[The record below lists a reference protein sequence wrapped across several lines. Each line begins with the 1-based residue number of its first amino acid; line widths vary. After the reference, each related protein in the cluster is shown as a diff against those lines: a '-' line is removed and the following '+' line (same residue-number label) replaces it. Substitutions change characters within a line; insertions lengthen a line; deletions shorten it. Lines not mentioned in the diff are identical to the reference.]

1 MLATGAAGARVVGM
15 LTVPFITRIY
25 LPEHMGV
32 LSIFAALAA
41 LIMPFGTLR
50 YTMAI
55 PLPKHDGVAANL
67 AVLCACSLLVV
78 TLLVT
83 LFLWIFAPTFLQMLS
98 MEKLLPFWWL
108 LPLAIGG
115 SGLYEILSNWAI
127 REKAFRP
134 LARTRVWQSFIGS
147 ITKIVLGLLG
157 LKPLGLLI
165 GQVSTQVGGI
175 LSLFMSFQGKFKTTW
190 RHVTRKRIGFVA
202 GRYADFPKYRLP
214 FQFLLIASTRAPLL
228 FFAWQFGAD
237 TTGQLG
243 LALTMIALPMTL
255 FGQSTGQAYY
265 AEIARIGS
273 RKPVEIYI
281 ITKNITKKLLM
292 VSIPSFLV
300 LLIFGPWLFEIVFG
314 DVWREAGVFASI
326 LAVYLLAQFIYS
338 PIGNGVFNVLRR
350 QSTILLINLNRIF
363 LIGCT
368 FFFAYIKSFSPYVTL
383 FTYSIV
389 LTVQYIVVIFIVFNT
404 IKKSIKGQ
412 INVNYN

>member
-32 LSIFAALAA
+32 LSIFSALVA

-55 PLPKHDGVAANL
+55 PLPRHDGVAANL
-67 AVLCACSLLVV
+67 AVLCASSLLVV
-78 TLLVT
+78 ILLVT
-83 LFLWIFAPTFLQMLS
+83 LFLWIFAPPFLQMLS

-165 GQVSTQVGGI
+165 GQVFTQAGGI
-175 LSLFMSFQGKFKTTW
+175 FSLFMSFQRKFKNTW
-190 RHVTRKRIGFVA
+190 RHVTRKRIGFVVR
-202 GRYADFPKYRLP
+202 RYADFPKYRLP
-214 FQFLLIASTRAPLL
+214 SQFLLIASTKAPLL

-255 FGQSTGQAYY
+255 FGQTTGQAYY
-265 AEIARIGS
+265 AEIARIG
-273 RKPVEIYI
+273 REKPKEIYR
-281 ITKNITKKLLM
+281 ITKSITKKLFL
-292 VSIPSFLV
+292 VSIPPFLI
-300 LLIFGPWLFEIVFG
+300 LFLFGPRLFDFVFG
-314 DVWREAGVFASI
+314 VVWADAGVFAS
-326 LAVYLLAQFIYS
+326 LLSIFLLTQFIS
-338 PIGNGVFNVLRR
+338 APLMNVFNVFEKQNLF
-350 QSTILLINLNRIF
+350 LLINIFRCILIAFIFGASALLNLGPF
-363 LIGCT
+363 GLILFYSIGLSLLYMWIS
-368 FFFAYIKSFSPYVTL
+368 FFAFRI
-383 FTYSIV
+383 
-389 LTVQYIVVIFIVFNT
+389 
-404 IKKSIKGQ
+404 
-412 INVNYN
+412 INAQF

>member
-1 MLATGAAGARVVGM
+1 MLATGAAGAKAVGM
-15 LTVPFITRIY
+15 LTVPIITRIY

-67 AVLCACSLLVV
+67 AVLCTCALLIV

-83 LFLWIFAPTFLQMLS
+83 LFLWIFAPPFLQMLS

-165 GQVSTQVGGI
+165 GQVFTQAGGI
-175 LSLFMSFQGKFKTTW
+175 FSLFMSFQGKFKTTW

-214 FQFLLIASTRAPLL
+214 SQFLLIASTKAPLL

-243 LALTMIALPMTL
+243 LTLTMLALPMTL
-255 FGQSTGQAYY
+255 FGQTTGQAYY
-265 AEIARIGS
+265 AEIARIG
-273 RKPVEIYI
+273 RKDPEKIYN
-281 ITKNITKKLLM
+281 ITKSITKKLFW
-292 VSIPSFLV
+292 VSIPPFCLLFL
-300 LLIFGPWLFEIVFG
+300 FGPRLFEIVFG
-314 DVWREAGVFASI
+314 DAWKEAGVFASI
-326 LAVYLLAQFIYS
+326 LAVYLFAQFVCS
-338 PIGNGVFNVLRR
+338 PIVNVMNVFEKQWVFLKINCLRFMTIVLVFLCSYMFSLSSINVVYIFSFAL
-350 QSTILLINLNRIF
+350 TLFYLVVIF
-363 LIGCT
+363 LIFG
-368 FFFAYIKSFSPYVTL
+368 V
-383 FTYSIV
+383 
-389 LTVQYIVVIFIVFNT
+389 
-404 IKKSIKGQ
+404 IKKEIRVDKGL
-412 INVNYN
+412 

>member
-1 MLATGAAGARVVGM
+1 MAMLATGAAGAKVVGM
-15 LTVPFITRIY
+15 LTVPVITRIY

-83 LFLWIFAPTFLQMLS
+83 LFLWIFAPPFLKMLS

-115 SGLYEILSNWAI
+115 SGLYEILGNWAI

-147 ITKIVLGLLG
+147 ITKIALGLLG

-165 GQVSTQVGGI
+165 GQLFSQAGGS
-175 LSLFMSFQGKFKTTW
+175 LSLLMSFQGKFKKTW
-190 RHVTRKRIGFVA
+190 RHVTRKRIGFVLR
-202 GRYADFPKYRLP
+202 RYSDFPKFRLP
-214 FQFLLIASTRAPLL
+214 SQFLLIASTKAPLL

-243 LALTMIALPMTL
+243 LALTMLALPMTL
-255 FGQSTGQAYY
+255 FGQTTGQAYY
-265 AEIARIGS
+265 AEIAWIGHK
-273 RKPVEIYI
+273 KPKEIYR
-281 ITKNITKKLLM
+281 ITKSITKRLFL
-292 VSIPSFLV
+292 VSIPPFLI
-300 LLIFGPWLFEIVFG
+300 LLLFGPWLFDFVFG
-314 DVWREAGVFASI
+314 DVWADAGVFAS
-326 LAVYLLAQFIYS
+326 LLSMFLLTQFIS
-338 PIGNGVFNVLRR
+338 APLMNVFNVFEKQNLF
-350 QSTILLINLNRIF
+350 LLINIFRSILIAFIFGVSVLLNLGPF
-363 LIGCT
+363 SLI
-368 FFFAYIKSFSPYVTL
+368 L
-383 FTYSIV
+383 FYSIGLSLLYLGISV
-389 LTVQYIVVIFIVFNT
+389 LVFRIINVQ
-404 IKKSIKGQ
+404 IKKIHA
-412 INVNYN
+412 